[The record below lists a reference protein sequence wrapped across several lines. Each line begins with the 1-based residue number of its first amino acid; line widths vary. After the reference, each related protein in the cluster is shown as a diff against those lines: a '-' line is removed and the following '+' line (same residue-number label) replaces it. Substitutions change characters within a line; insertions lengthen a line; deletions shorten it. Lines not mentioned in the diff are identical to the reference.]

1 MLNIKLLLI
10 LPFIVAASVATI
22 WIPLRIVTHGREQT
36 IVTTAC
42 FISHIVWFEM
52 FKIKPHD
59 SHEWWGQVLHF
70 NINLS
75 GRYRTTNVICMV
87 NFNMSIFAISF
98 RKGGAVK

>member
-52 FKIKPHD
+52 FKLKPQRFSRMVGASVHY
-59 SHEWWGQVLHF
+59 F
-70 NINLS
+70 NI
-75 GRYRTTNVICMV
+75 T
-87 NFNMSIFAISF
+87 
-98 RKGGAVK
+98 

>member
-36 IVTTAC
+36 IVTTSC

-52 FKIKPHD
+52 FKIKTPRF
-59 SHEWWGQVLHF
+59 S
-70 NINLS
+70 
-75 GRYRTTNVICMV
+75 RMV
-87 NFNMSIFAISF
+87 
-98 RKGGAVK
+98 GASALF

>member
-52 FKIKPHD
+52 FKLKTPRF
-59 SHEWWGQVLHF
+59 SRMVGRVFHF
-70 NINLS
+70 YNLS
-75 GRYRTTNVICMV
+75 GRYRRLLM
-87 NFNMSIFAISF
+87 
-98 RKGGAVK
+98 

>member
-42 FISHIVWFEM
+42 FISHIVVWFEM
-52 FKIKPHD
+52 FKLKTPRF
-59 SHEWWGQVLHF
+59 SRMV
-70 NINLS
+70 
-75 GRYRTTNVICMV
+75 GRVFI
-87 NFNMSIFAISF
+87 ILI
-98 RKGGAVK
+98 